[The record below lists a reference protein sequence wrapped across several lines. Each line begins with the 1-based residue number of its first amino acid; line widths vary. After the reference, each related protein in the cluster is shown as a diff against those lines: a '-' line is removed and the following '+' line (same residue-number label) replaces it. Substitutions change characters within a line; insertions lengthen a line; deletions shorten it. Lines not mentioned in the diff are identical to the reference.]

1 MLRMAL
7 VMMGHWQKQTELWVE
22 PVHLGRRIP
31 KDHLLRKINRVLDL
45 SFVRAEVAGF
55 YGSNGNVSVDPV
67 IIVKLMLLL
76 FLDDVRSERELMRI
90 VPLRLDYLW
99 FLGYGLED
107 EVPNHSVLSK
117 ARKRW
122 GAEVFERL
130 FVRSVQQCV
139 EAGLVDGSKLHV
151 DASLVAANASRNSVI
166 EVAVRREVNKLDEQ
180 EEEPNSGNAGPVN
193 RKLRSTTD
201 PDSTVV
207 RHQNGKSTPSYK
219 NHRALDDKAGV
230 ITAVKTTTGAVD
242 EASELFELIERHERF
257 TASKAKVAVADSRY
271 GNTANLIALAQSKI
285 RAHVADLRSKLRNPR
300 SEGIYS
306 PERFAYQ
313 VKTDCYKCPAGRI
326 LSRHHFVPSRGYYEY
341 RTKRGICAECRLRH
355 LCTRDKNGRTLK
367 RYARQ
372 ELLDK
377 ARKQSHSPAA
387 RSDRKRRQW
396 FQERNFG
403 EASVQHGF
411 KRARWRGLWRQSI
424 QDYLIAA
431 IQNLRIIAR
440 RQKNLLFVLGH
451 KLLGA
456 ALNQIIEL
464 HPSCSC
470 ERSIVFLRHTIHLR
484 LLPIYRPFGQQPV
497 KS

>member
-1 MLRMAL
+1 
-7 VMMGHWQKQTELWVE
+7 MGHWQKQTELWVE
-22 PVHLGRRIP
+22 PVHLGKRIP
-31 KDHLLRKINRVLDL
+31 KDHLLRKISKALDL

-76 FLDDVRSERELMRI
+76 FLDDVRSERELIRI
-90 VPLRLDYLW
+90 APLRLDYLW

-130 FVRSVQQCV
+130 FARSVEQCV

-151 DASLVAANASRNSVI
+151 DASLVAANASRNSIV
-166 EVAVRREVNKLDEQ
+166 EVVVRREVNKLDEQ
-180 EEEPNSGNAGPVN
+180 EEEQDSGNAGPVN
-193 RKLRSTTD
+193 GKLRSTTD
-201 PDSTVV
+201 PDCTVV
-207 RHQNGKSTPSYK
+207 RHQHGKPTPSYK

-242 EASELFELIERHERF
+242 EASELFELIERHERV
-257 TASKAKVAVADSRY
+257 TASKTRVAVADSRY
-271 GNTANLIALAQSKI
+271 GNTANLIALAQGKI

-300 SEGIYS
+300 SEGIYP

-313 VKTDCYKCPAGRI
+313 PKADCYKCPAGRT
-326 LSRHHFVPSRGYYEY
+326 LFRHHFVPSRGYYEY
-341 RTKRGICAECRLRH
+341 RTKRGTCTECRLRRF
-355 LCTRDKNGRTLK
+355 CTRDRNGRTLK
-367 RYARQ
+367 RYAGQ

-403 EASVQHGF
+403 EAAVQHGF

-440 RQKNLLFVLGH
+440 RQKNLLFVFGR
-451 KLLGA
+451 KLLGSA
-456 ALNQIIEL
+456 ESDYRVTPLLFLTSN
-464 HPSCSC
+464 
-470 ERSIVFLRHTIHLR
+470 RSIDLFTTQSTPHF
-484 LLPIYRPFGQQPV
+484 PDPFGNSP
-497 KS
+497 